1 VKTIKEVK
9 RLVKDFF
16 IKADIFLLVVCLMST
31 AYGMVLISSAA
42 RTTVAGARPYLVRQ
56 GQALVLGVILF
67 IIITLIDLRVYAKF
81 WKWILGFNI
90 GFMLMLIPF
99 GRGDRGN
106 TSWLRFDFLPF
117 DIQPAEVVKVTFVL
131 LFAYQ
136 MYLLRDRINGFLPM
150 LSILGHVGV
159 MVSLIMLVSGDLGV
173 AFIYV
178 FAFICMAIIGGVNII
193 WFLSGGLLLGVST
206 PIIWNYGLNNIQRE
220 RVLNFFS
227 PESDPL
233 GLGWQVIQSKLALTR
248 GDLVGTGLYQGR
260 QTQSAMIPE
269 QHTDSIFTVAGE
281 ELGFLGA
288 MGVVILLII
297 IIGRCLYMIGKAP
310 TVYGSIVCGGVAGIM
325 IFQVFLNLLM
335 NVGLAPIIG
344 ITLPF
349 FSYGGSSLIS
359 MYAAMGLIS
368 SIRYHPMPRWIKDRA

>member
-1 VKTIKEVK
+1 VTFIKEVK

-16 IKADIFLLVVCLMST
+16 KKADMFMLAFCLLST

-42 RTTVAGARPYLVRQ
+42 RTTAAGARPFLIRQ
-56 GQALVLGVILF
+56 GQACILGIVIF
-67 IIITLIDLRVYAKF
+67 IVITLIDLRIYTKL
-81 WKWILGFNI
+81 WKWLLGFNI
-90 GFMLMLIPF
+90 GFILLLIPF

-131 LFAYQ
+131 LLGYQ

-150 LSILGHVGV
+150 LSILGHMGAMVG
-159 MVSLIMLVSGDLGV
+159 LILFVSGDLGV
-173 AFIYV
+173 AFIYM
-178 FAFICMAIIGGVNII
+178 FAFVCMAVIGGVNII

-206 PIIWNYGLNNIQRE
+206 PIIWNYGLNDIQRE

-233 GLGWQVIQSKLALTR
+233 GLGWQVLQSKLALTR
-248 GDLVGTGLYQGR
+248 GNLIGTGLYKGP

-288 MGVVILLII
+288 MGVIILLLV
-297 IIGRCLYMIGKAP
+297 IIGRCLYMAGKAP
-310 TVYGSIVCGGVAGIM
+310 TAYGSIVCVGIAGIM
-325 IFQVFLNLLM
+325 IFQVFENLLM
-335 NVGLAPIIG
+335 NVGITPIIG
-344 ITLPF
+344 VTLPF

-368 SIRYHPMPRWIKDRA
+368 SVKYHPVPRWIKDRA